1 MALFDF
7 RGAARAH
14 PVTPTLPDD
23 ASFAAAVRAVVT
35 EHLPALLGEPLL
47 TVAERPRSTADLLAL
62 DAAGLP
68 VVVQVTPRLT
78 AAGLL
83 EALDTAGRAAGLTR
97 ADLAA
102 KHPDGPDRFYAAL
115 RAFFDSVPVTRP
127 GPSAP
132 GTVRL
137 VIVCADVEDSLLHAL
152 AFLRSGAAR
161 VEVLH
166 VGMLAGRGGQRL
178 VDVSPLQPE
187 QAAARRA
194 VESVLTGAITTV
206 PLAAPGVPGQPR
218 PAFGA
223 TAPPVAATTT
233 PATTTPVTTTPA
245 TSTPSTTAPATTPQS
260 TTPLT
265 AAPPAASPVPA
276 PPPAPAQVLP
286 ALHVV
291 SVAASDAVYVPT
303 FLDVPLAPAG
313 LPERPADA
321 PAQGEVSPILDLLA
335 PPRDPAAVVG
345 PVDAALSALA
355 SELDEPLPLVWLRH
369 RRGERFEVVLH
380 QDGSLHTEDG
390 TRYADPTWAAS
401 AVSGGTASDGW
412 RVWRVGDEGRTLAE
426 LRG

>member
-62 DAAGLP
+62 DASGLP

-78 AAGLL
+78 AAGLV

-206 PLAAPGVPGQPR
+206 PPASPGVPGQPGS
-218 PAFGA
+218 AFGA
-223 TAPPVAATTT
+223 TAPPVAATT
-233 PATTTPVTTTPA
+233 A
-245 TSTPSTTAPATTPQS
+245 Q
-260 TTPLT
+260 
-265 AAPPAASPVPA
+265 PAASPVPA

-321 PAQGEVSPILDLLA
+321 PALGEVSPILDLLA

-345 PVDAALSALA
+345 PVDAALTALA
-355 SELDEPLPLVWLRH
+355 SELGEPLPLVWLRH